1 MNAPKEKKITLDV
14 WLNKIC
20 TFSTSLKSDKEL
32 LIFILSGFRQLI
44 FRKPK
49 ISLWSLAFSVMVWWR
64 LTSRLHWKLSCL
76 LLAVTKRI
84 IQLHKI
90 IPLNE
95 TEKVTQNFYRTTPMP
110 HTVTKNRETGR
121 KTTIREV
128 KAIKQITTVW
138 RLTAEQQ
145 HIVCML

>member
-95 TEKVTQNFYRTTPMP
+95 TEKVTQNFYHTTPMP
-110 HTVTKNRETGR
+110 HTVIKNRETGR